1 MKPLQRDSGT
11 LIPLETIPAVPE
23 SGFWR
28 THGPA
33 LVAQGY
39 GMLVPLDHGTKKAA
53 PPRWTV
59 TDFNTD
65 RDLRRCY
72 HGCGVGIKTGTVV
85 GIDVD
90 CDDHQVVEQF
100 IAWCEQHLGRPLRR
114 DGRRGTMLLYR
125 TSKPRRYSPSH
136 AYRAPGHERPQRLE
150 VLGVGRQVAVYI
162 EDGDSGQPYYRYPN
176 GELTDRPM
184 EELTEISE
192 QQIFA
197 AVDHFDGL
205 ARGTI
210 GWTQVVSAE
219 GDRADG
225 EHKPGKDPHA
235 PLWLLKAALAV
246 IPTPPGWEA
255 WNHICLALFRATD
268 GSEDGFELFD
278 GWSQRGVGY
287 DGGGPARERWEDMAS
302 SPPDRIGA
310 GTILHMANEAAPG
323 WRRQAEADRDATHP
337 GWRERD
343 QAEKHE
349 RLRQGL
355 ESVRREG
362 AGEDEAAEGHR
373 EPPLLSVR
381 GLTTWLASQVVAAKL
396 PRREFL
402 LGRTF
407 ARTFVGS
414 VFAEGGTGK
423 TTLVIAQ
430 ALAMSSGRDLTGEK
444 VHQRCRALL
453 ICFEDDADE
462 LNRRVAAAMIH
473 HKIEPGDVEDR
484 LHLGVLNRSDGKL
497 MVIDPETRQ
506 PIPGPLAPSLE
517 ELITKIQADVVILDP
532 LKKIH
537 GVEENNNDHMDAVAQ
552 VLTDMASK
560 LNIAISVPHHMTKG
574 AADPG
579 NADRGRGASALKD
592 ALRLGFTMTH
602 MSAAEAE
609 RFGIPEDER
618 KTYVRVDPAK
628 VNIVPHARAA
638 QWFRLVNVEIG
649 NGDSVQAIEPW
660 QPPQL
665 MEGLDDEAVDRIL
678 AEIKRGIDDGE
689 RYSSAPS
696 ATSRCV
702 SKAFERAST
711 PKSASDA
718 RMIVSEWIKKGKVR
732 VAKYQS
738 PNTRRP
744 LQGLFVT
751 DRVAAEQGA
760 AGAQSDTE
768 KSAQ

>member
-1 MKPLQRDSGT
+1 MKPLQRDSGAR
-11 LIPLETIPAVPE
+11 IPLEPTPAVPE
-23 SGFWR
+23 NGYWR
-28 THGPA
+28 THGPK

-39 GMLVPLDHGTKKAA
+39 GMLVPLDHGTKIAA

-85 GIDVD
+85 VIDVD
-90 CDDHQVVEQF
+90 CDDPQVVEQVVT
-100 IAWCEQHLGRPLRR
+100 WCEQHLGRPLQR
-114 DGRRGTMLLYR
+114 DGHRGTALLYR
-125 TSKPRRYSPSH
+125 TGRPRGKLTSH
-136 AYRAPGHERPQRLE
+136 AYIAPGYERPQRLE
-150 VLGVGRQVAVYI
+150 VLGVGQQVAVYI

-176 GELTDRPM
+176 GELTDRPLA
-184 EELTEISE
+184 ELTEITE

-197 AVDHFDGL
+197 AVDLFDGL
-205 ARGTI
+205 AHAAI
-210 GWTQVVSAE
+210 GWTQDVSAE
-219 GDRADG
+219 GERAVG
-225 EHKPGKDPHA
+225 EHKPGKDLRA
-235 PLWLLKAALAV
+235 ERWMIEAALGV
-246 IPTPPGWEA
+246 IPTPADWPG
-255 WNHICLALFRATD
+255 WNHIAMAIFGATD
-268 GSEDGFELFD
+268 GSEEGFELFD

-287 DGGGPARERWEDMAS
+287 DGGGPARERWAALRR
-302 SPPDRIGA
+302 SPPSRIGA
-310 GTILHMANEAAPG
+310 GTVLHMANEAAPG
-323 WRRQAEADRDATHP
+323 WRRRAEADRDATHP

-355 ESVRREG
+355 ERVRRED
-362 AGEDEAAEGHR
+362 AGEDEGADR
-373 EPPLLSVR
+373 QPEPTLLSGPR
-381 GLTTWLASQVVAAKL
+381 LKTWLASDIVAAKL

-430 ALAMSSGRDLTGEK
+430 ALAMASGRDLTGEK
-444 VHQRCRALL
+444 VHQRCRPLL

-473 HKIEPGDVEDR
+473 HQIDPDDIKDR
-484 LHLGVLNRSDGKL
+484 LHLSVLNRSDGKL
-497 MVIDPETRQ
+497 MVIHPETRQ
-506 PIPGPLAPSLE
+506 PIPGLLAPALE
-517 ELITKIQADVVILDP
+517 ALITKIQADVVILDP

-628 VNIVPHARAA
+628 VNIVPHARAT

-665 MEGLDDEAVDRIL
+665 MEGLDDEAVDRVL
-678 AEIKRGIDDGE
+678 EEIKRGLVDGD

-696 ATSRCV
+696 AKSRCV
-702 SKAFERAST
+702 SKAFERAGA
-711 PKSASDA
+711 PKPAADA
-718 RMIVSEWIKKGKVR
+718 RLIVNDWVKKGMVR
-732 VAKYQS
+732 VASYKS
-738 PNTRRP
+738 PTARRP
-744 LQGLFVT
+744 LQGLFVA

-760 AGAQSDTE
+760 AGAHAATE
-768 KSAQ
+768 KSA